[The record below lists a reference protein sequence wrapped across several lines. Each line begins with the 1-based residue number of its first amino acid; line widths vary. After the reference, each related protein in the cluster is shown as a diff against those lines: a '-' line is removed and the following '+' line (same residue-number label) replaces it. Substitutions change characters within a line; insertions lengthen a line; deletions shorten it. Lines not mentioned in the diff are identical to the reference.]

1 MCNES
6 MIKKLQNVTI
16 KIDRTTQ
23 RQMIDLANRIKDNF
37 SFQHWD
43 EIVVCL
49 SDTLGHYANT
59 KSIAPVN
66 GLLNAEITH
75 ALTHRGE
82 RYGVVVC
89 N

>member
-6 MIKKLQNVTI
+6 MIKKLQGVTI

-43 EIVVCL
+43 EIKEKVNFL
-49 SDTLGHYANT
+49 NPLILIKKLTQLLTLV
-59 KSIAPVN
+59 KQ
-66 GLLNAEITH
+66 
-75 ALTHRGE
+75 
-82 RYGVVVC
+82 
-89 N
+89 

>member
-1 MCNES
+1 MCNAS
-6 MIKKLQNVTI
+6 AIKKLQNVTI
-16 KIDRTTQ
+16 KIDRQTQ
-23 RQMIDLANRIKDNF
+23 RQMIELANRIKDNF

-43 EIVVCL
+43 EIIVIL

-66 GLLNAEITH
+66 CFLNAEITH

>member
-1 MCNES
+1 MCNAS
-6 MIKKLQNVTI
+6 AIKKLQNVTI

-23 RQMIDLANRIKDNF
+23 RQMIDLANRIKENF
-37 SFQHWD
+37 PFSHWD
-43 EIVVCL
+43 EIIVIL
-49 SDTLGHYANT
+49 SDTLGHYVNN

-75 ALTHRGE
+75 ALTHRSE

>member
-1 MCNES
+1 MCNALA
-6 MIKKLQNVTI
+6 IKKLQNVTI

-49 SDTLGHYANT
+49 SDTL
-59 KSIAPVN
+59 
-66 GLLNAEITH
+66 
-75 ALTHRGE
+75 
-82 RYGVVVC
+82 
-89 N
+89 

>member
-6 MIKKLQNVTI
+6 MIKKLQGVTI
-16 KIDRTTQ
+16 KIDRQTQ

-43 EIVVCL
+43 EIVVIL

-59 KSIAPVN
+59 KSFAPVN

-75 ALTHRGE
+75 ALSHRGQ
-82 RYGVVVC
+82 RYEVSVC